1 MKWGWWGGWR
11 TKMRERWFSK
21 RLASTLCF
29 SIWLSAPQLTCSLML
44 LMAGTLLQVQL
55 PGPMMQH
62 WAPPSLPATGIW
74 VATSQSQK
82 NHTWKHSSVSPPPG
96 PFPLCFLPS
105 AVILAPLCLLTS
117 PAGNGSCLA
126 TIILFSWWSALISS
140 PQLVSHPEAKRLQ
153 KGKHNAESLLGL
165 LACLTSAFV
174 MWLDVSKIILKR
186 LAVLWQLF
194 PIQQPVQHKAFAYW
208 LQSQLKV
215 LQCLMGVSDGN
226 GAPGWE
232 AYLTGLHLKWGS
244 DTITNNSKA
253 GKKTTDR
260 PDPRRSC
267 PFPTITNYSWQLA
280 MLSRVSPPPLHYL
293 QGQNQVRKTY
303 KPGISDFSSL
313 SLPTWRARN
322 SKRKSTPPPEVFS
335 TSRLFHTGSP
345 QLWVHLAATVYSAL
359 PHWCWGMLVTWHSQV
374 PWYVK

>member
-1 MKWGWWGGWR
+1 MTLLCKLIKWGWRGSWG

-21 RLASTLCF
+21 CLASTLCF

-82 NHTWKHSSVSPPPG
+82 NCTWKRSSASPPPG
-96 PFPLCFLPS
+96 LFPLCVLPS
-105 AVILAPLCLLTS
+105 AVILAPLFFLTS
-117 PAGNGSCLA
+117 PAGNGSYLA

-140 PQLVSHPEAKRLQ
+140 PQLVSDPEAKRTQ
-153 KGKHNAESLLGL
+153 KGKHNAESLSGL

-186 LAVLWQLF
+186 LASIAAAF
-194 PIQQPVQHKAFAYW
+194 PHPAARAAFAYW

-215 LQCLMGVSDGN
+215 LQCLMGVSDGD
-226 GAPGWE
+226 GAPRWE
-232 AYLTGLHLKWGS
+232 VYLTGLHLKRGS

-253 GKKTTDR
+253 AKKKAMDR
-260 PDPRRSC
+260 PGAKRSC

-280 MLSRVSPPPLHYL
+280 MLSRVSLPSPHYL

-313 SLPTWRARN
+313 SLSTRRARN

-359 PHWCWGMLVTWHSQV
+359 PH
-374 PWYVK
+374 